1 MASPSRGTTPILRV
15 DEQLLDEQ
23 LVGAAL
29 GEADLQ
35 RGLVE
40 VGDCRDGLDGEPL
53 PRAAA
58 EADHGPALP
67 PVPRPVGAAGLAQP
81 RRLAADVHVQGVRA
95 DLLTSVILRLSFNLK
110 SIFNT
115 MSTSCLQL
123 NMGHPQ

>member
-40 VGDCRDGLDGEPL
+40 VGDGGDGLDGEPL

-67 PVPRPVGAAGLAQP
+67 PVPRPVGATGLAQP

-95 DLLTSVILRLSFNLK
+95 DL
-110 SIFNT
+110 
-115 MSTSCLQL
+115 
-123 NMGHPQ
+123 